1 MRFSVIKIAL
11 VAVIMLLIISGTAW
25 TDETAKKN
33 IKNINVFGLM
43 KTHWEYNQ
51 AVSGDNENVFKLH
64 NCRIGVKGSLN
75 DYTRFKA
82 MFDFARTMNTD
93 KFSGDMLLDGYIE
106 LSPNPWLKV
115 IIGQFK
121 TNYSTANL
129 RSGSKL
135 RFIDNPIV
143 KTAPP
148 VRDLGMMAESNYD
161 KFSMSVG
168 FYNGNGMNEQETN
181 TNKNMSLRGVWKP
194 IKSTNFSA
202 NYYTGKSDDVGSLAS
217 NLTRYNFGMGFSQN
231 NISIEGE
238 YSSYDNST
246 QIASGYFADAQYNI
260 KTNGFISSVVP
271 GFRYGWYDADTD
283 TDNNAKTRYTAG
295 LNVHFAKF
303 TGAMIRLNYQI
314 NDSEA
319 GDLDDVLKTEFQLAF

>member
-1 MRFSVIKIAL
+1 MKFSILKISVI
-11 VAVIMLLIISGTAW
+11 AVFTMLLVSETAW
-25 TDETAKKN
+25 TDEIAKRN
-33 IKNINVFGLM
+33 IKVFGLM

-51 AVSGDNENVFKLH
+51 AVSGDNENVFKLY

-75 DYTRFKA
+75 DFTKFKA
-82 MFDFARTMNTD
+82 LFDFARTVNTD

-115 IIGQFK
+115 KIGQFK
-121 TNYSTANL
+121 TNFSTANL

-135 RFIDNPIV
+135 RFIDNPII

-148 VRDLGMMAESNYD
+148 TRDLGMMAESNYD

-194 IKSTNFSA
+194 INSANFSA
-202 NYYTGKSDDVGSLAS
+202 NYYTGKSDDVGSSAS
-217 NLTRYNFGMGFSQN
+217 NLTRYNLGVGFNQN
-231 NISIEGE
+231 NFSIEGE
-238 YSSYDNST
+238 YSSYDNSM
-246 QIASGYFADAQYNI
+246 QIASGYFADAQYNL
-260 KTNGFISSVVP
+260 KMNGFISSIVP
-271 GFRYGWYDADTD
+271 GFRYGWYDTNTD

-314 NDSEA
+314 NDSESD
-319 GDLDDVLKTEFQLAF
+319 DLDDVLKTEFQLAF